1 MRPLQQQQ
9 QPPSHGSRPLHAPQ
23 PLPPGPTPGSRKQ
36 GMRNTAWSA
45 SAASVSASSGG
56 SNTANNTPALSQG
69 GKPPAR
75 TVERGVPNIAQFG
88 GTSVALTRLIADWQ
102 AEAS

>member
-36 GMRNTAWSA
+36 GMCNIAWST
-45 SAASVSASSGG
+45 SAASVSTSSGG
-56 SNTANNTPALSQG
+56 SNTANNTLALSQG
-69 GKPPAR
+69 GKPPTC
-75 TVERGVPNIAQFG
+75 TVERSVPNIAQFG
-88 GTSVALTRLIADWQ
+88 GTQVVPSRLRALKPDTTY
-102 AEAS
+102 